1 MKNKNKILAI
11 IFIVIVVVIGS
22 CVIAFSPNML
32 ANLLGNINSI
42 DNEANEEVKTG
53 VILDANLGVFI
64 DIKEDGSFDP
74 FDIPLKL
81 YNGSNKEITINKI
94 VTRKSC
100 YGITDCTY
108 ETKDFKTLDTP
119 IIVQSDSDYT
129 YDLHIDSTDGFEV
142 ADSGFFDL
150 GVQYVLDNKV
160 YNIMTPMLSIPNT
173 SSFLKINDISAS
185 SYVAG
190 TTFQFNNGI
199 LPEIS
204 QVNMTVSTFKNDG
217 GLKMD
222 ISEDLA
228 EIGVYYSIGL
238 NAESSW
244 QFYHPQSKEALTNS
258 MLGEQNKSNISE
270 YFDFSYVE
278 TNESGSGNLS
288 TGDSLTIVD
297 GKVVPADKDDA
308 LVFSLVGK
316 PKRTFENVTIIP
328 GFYFRQYSE
337 DGSFDYPSDKEGIY
351 TINDVPNLTITV
363 YDKTKL
369 KEAIENAFEK
379 MKDLSDENCNK
390 ESFINFAYNVIQNAQ
405 EVYVKRNVTQ
415 AQIDEAVNTINGL
428 KVEMN
433 PVANYA
439 ELDSTIAK
447 IQSLNRDYYSKESMD
462 EIDALLQRYEEG
474 LSSNYQI
481 KIDNLNTKLTELY
494 NNLEMLDAD
503 YSKVD
508 EAIKKAE
515 TYVNETSEG
524 KELYT
529 KESWNRLQSA
539 LNSVVRGKKI
549 NEQQLVDKYAQNIL
563 SAIESLEIAP
573 ADYEQLLKI
582 INEYK
587 SSYGYI
593 NDWYTEETK
602 TVVDNYI
609 NGITYDKDVT
619 EQQIVDNWYN
629 GLLELLNKLELKRAL
644 GYYDS
649 DNYDKLESLGVMS
662 LESYVKYFNSLEK
675 QYYTEESIEV
685 IDQILAE
692 LNNPDSEVYK
702 YTIAEQE
709 EFDITLYYLQVMIDT
724 GIQKKPGNYEELCY
738 YYEQAL
744 NINTNYY
751 EDLNDLMIAISNV
764 DFDLKLDEQDKIDA
778 QTKALKDAINNL
790 VLKDADYTEFNK
802 AYDKAISLSP
812 SHYVDFSSLRLAIE
826 DAKRVMGLKID
837 EQNLVDEATKKLNEA
852 MDKLILKDADY
863 SQIDSLK
870 AIIEQLDSSKYTN
883 YNVVEKAL
891 KDIVYGKKANEQS
904 LVDEMYNNLRAA
916 YDSLIKIKA
925 DYSKLYEVLEKA
937 KEYEK
942 DKDNYSN
949 YLQLEKIINGINYDL
964 TWDQQSVV
972 DGYVTQINNAISNLR
987 KKLAD
992 YSKLEELISKIPNDY
1007 SNLDKELQAEIEELL
1022 KEAKALPSNLTFEEQ
1037 YRIDNLVNKFETVI
1051 NKIPSKDDSD
1061 DSKEV
1066 ILSCLKVN
1074 GSDVNINLSPFTYN
1088 VGYDVS
1094 SADIEVGVASKSST
1108 VKIYGGK
1115 VLVPGENNITIIIT
1129 TSQGKTYTYRLIINR
1144 STTSDYLSDLKVAQ
1158 GEIDF
1163 NKTKQEYNIKVDKNT
1178 DKLDLSAI
1186 TEDENAKVTIKG
1198 NKNIKNGSKVYI
1210 EVESADG
1217 NVRVYTLNVQK
1228 KGSVD
1233 IKVIIILVMVLAVLS
1248 GIFKF
1253 IQERYKYKK
1262 QNNA

>member
-1 MKNKNKILAI
+1 MGEVDNQ
-11 IFIVIVVVIGS
+11 IV
-22 CVIAFSPNML
+22 
-32 ANLLGNINSI
+32 
-42 DNEANEEVKTG
+42 
-53 VILDANLGVFI
+53 
-64 DIKEDGSFDP
+64 
-74 FDIPLKL
+74 
-81 YNGSNKEITINKI
+81 
-94 VTRKSC
+94 
-100 YGITDCTY
+100 
-108 ETKDFKTLDTP
+108 
-119 IIVQSDSDYT
+119 
-129 YDLHIDSTDGFEV
+129 
-142 ADSGFFDL
+142 FDL
-150 GVQYVLDNKV
+150 YC
-160 YNIMTPMLSIPNT
+160 
-173 SSFLKINDISAS
+173 
-185 SYVAG
+185 G
-190 TTFQFNNGI
+190 TGT
-199 LPEIS
+199 IS
-204 QVNMTVSTFKNDG
+204 Q
-217 GLKMD
+217 
-222 ISEDLA
+222 
-228 EIGVYYSIGL
+228 
-238 NAESSW
+238 
-244 QFYHPQSKEALTNS
+244 
-258 MLGEQNKSNISE
+258 
-270 YFDFSYVE
+270 
-278 TNESGSGNLS
+278 
-288 TGDSLTIVD
+288 IV
-297 GKVVPADKDDA
+297 A
-308 LVFSLVGK
+308 
-316 PKRTFENVTIIP
+316 
-328 GFYFRQYSE
+328 
-337 DGSFDYPSDKEGIY
+337 
-351 TINDVPNLTITV
+351 
-363 YDKTKL
+363 
-369 KEAIENAFEK
+369 
-379 MKDLSDENCNK
+379 
-390 ESFINFAYNVIQNAQ
+390 
-405 EVYVKRNVTQ
+405 
-415 AQIDEAVNTINGL
+415 
-428 KVEMN
+428 
-433 PVANYA
+433 
-439 ELDSTIAK
+439 
-447 IQSLNRDYYSKESMD
+447 
-462 EIDALLQRYEEG
+462 
-474 LSSNYQI
+474 
-481 KIDNLNTKLTELY
+481 
-494 NNLEMLDAD
+494 
-503 YSKVD
+503 
-508 EAIKKAE
+508 
-515 TYVNETSEG
+515 
-524 KELYT
+524 
-529 KESWNRLQSA
+529 
-539 LNSVVRGKKI
+539 
-549 NEQQLVDKYAQNIL
+549 
-563 SAIESLEIAP
+563 
-573 ADYEQLLKI
+573 
-582 INEYK
+582 
-587 SSYGYI
+587 
-593 NDWYTEETK
+593 
-602 TVVDNYI
+602 
-609 NGITYDKDVT
+609 
-619 EQQIVDNWYN
+619 
-629 GLLELLNKLELKRAL
+629 
-644 GYYDS
+644 
-649 DNYDKLESLGVMS
+649 
-662 LESYVKYFNSLEK
+662 
-675 QYYTEESIEV
+675 
-685 IDQILAE
+685 
-692 LNNPDSEVYK
+692 
-702 YTIAEQE
+702 
-709 EFDITLYYLQVMIDT
+709 
-724 GIQKKPGNYEELCY
+724 
-738 YYEQAL
+738 
-744 NINTNYY
+744 
-751 EDLNDLMIAISNV
+751 
-764 DFDLKLDEQDKIDA
+764 
-778 QTKALKDAINNL
+778 KDA
-790 VLKDADYTEFNK
+790 KK
-802 AYDKAISLSP
+802 
-812 SHYVDFSSLRLAIE
+812 
-826 DAKRVMGLKID
+826 VMGLKID
-837 EQNLVDEATKKLNEA
+837 EQNLVDEATKKLNES

-972 DGYVTQINNAISNLR
+972 DGYVTQINNAISSLR

-1066 ILSCLKVN
+1066 ILSYLKVN